1 MSPSLDKFSSDSDHA
16 MFEEAFPYEF
26 DLQQEESADDAC
38 DEQVDERLLEIW
50 ESEHTRPAY
59 FSISGE
65 MTTSLS
71 DSFDAY
77 IGPCMQHP
85 FLPQAQIKQ
94 KQFARIKYLVE
105 LAYAEIPVYR
115 DKYKAAGFHPSDLK
129 GPEDIDLI
137 PIITK
142 SELVAAF
149 PKRCVNPNYRMDD
162 LFPTRSSGSSGQ
174 TLLIR
179 VDPEAIVTDTIQ
191 GVRQFALQSGLK
203 YGPRDLLTHVYTV
216 PWWFPSIGRD
226 YVGAFISSVIPPD
239 RVAKHLA
246 KMSPEILS
254 CYPSN
259 LEALLPYADEFRSSL
274 YLAVTHSE
282 YSAKASRQ
290 QWSKEL
296 GVPVLDE
303 YSSEEATRIA
313 LELPCGHYHVCEDS
327 VRLDIVHPV
336 SLAPQA
342 PGQSG
347 LAVITNLLNEAM
359 PFIRYMQGDYVTEP
373 AVPERCGVSWKQLE
387 SIDGRMNDAFV
398 NAYGRMVPAGSVL
411 DITYRW
417 MFDCGINLQQFE
429 MIQKATNV
437 VEARFIPG
445 AGVSEDR
452 ILASTG
458 HLAEL
463 LSLCLEHKVKVKAQ
477 VLSAFPAKAG
487 KRRPIRRELA
497 K

>member
-1 MSPSLDKFSSDSDHA
+1 MTMSLDKLGSDYA
-16 MFEEAFPYEF
+16 PYEECQTT
-26 DLQQEESADDAC
+26 DIYDDSANTASPAAATRDC
-38 DEQVDERLLEIW
+38 GPIEIW
-50 ESEHTRPAY
+50 ESEHTRPPY
-59 FSISGE
+59 FAASGE

-71 DSFDAY
+71 DAFDQY

-85 FLPQAQIKQ
+85 FLPQAKIKE
-94 KQFARIKYLVE
+94 KQLARIKYLVE

-115 DKYKAAGFHPSDLK
+115 DKYIAAGFHPSDLK
-129 GPEDIDLI
+129 CEDDINLI
-137 PIITK
+137 PIMTK

-149 PKRCVNPNYRMDD
+149 PGRCVNPNYKMED

-179 VDPEAIVTDTIQ
+179 VDPDAIVTDSIQ

-203 YGPRDLLTHVYTV
+203 YGPRNLLTHVYTV
-216 PWWFPSIGRD
+216 PWWFPSIGGN
-226 YVGAFISSVIPPD
+226 YPGAFISSVIPPD
-239 RVAKHLA
+239 KVAKHLA
-246 KMSPEILS
+246 DLKPEILS

-259 LEALLPYADEFRSSL
+259 LEALLPYAEQFSSSL

-290 QWSKEL
+290 QWSKQL
-296 GVPVLDE
+296 GIPVLDE

-327 VRLDIVHPV
+327 VRLDIVDPV
-336 SLAPQA
+336 TLGPQV

-359 PFIRYMQGDYVTEP
+359 PFIRYMQGDCLTEP
-373 AVPERCGVSWKQLE
+373 AQPEPCGISWKQLE
-387 SIDGRMNDAFV
+387 SIDGRMNDAFI

-417 MFDCGINLQQFE
+417 MFDCNINLQQFE
-429 MIQKATNV
+429 IIQKAHDV

-445 AGVSEDR
+445 AGISEAK
-452 ILASTG
+452 ILASVG
-458 HLAEL
+458 HLAVL
-463 LSLCLEHKVKVKAQ
+463 LGLCLEHKVKVEAK
-477 VLSAFPAKAG
+477 VMTAFPAKTG
-487 KRRPIRRELA
+487 KRRPIRREIA

>member
-1 MSPSLDKFSSDSDHA
+1 MGPSLDKFSSDSDHA
-16 MFEEAFPYEF
+16 MFEEIHQY
-26 DLQQEESADDAC
+26 DAGFGT
-38 DEQVDERLLEIW
+38 DSTPGYAAEQDNHPLEIW

-59 FSISGE
+59 FSTSGE
-65 MTTSLS
+65 MTTNLS
-71 DSFDAY
+71 DSFDTY

-85 FLPQAQIKQ
+85 FLPQAQIGR

-105 LAYAEIPVYR
+105 LAYADIPVYR

-129 GPEDIDLI
+129 GPDDIDLI

-149 PKRCVNPNYRMDD
+149 PDRCVNPNYRMDD

-179 VDPEAIVTDTIQ
+179 VDPAAIVTDTIQ

-203 YGPRDLLTHVYTV
+203 YSPRDLLTHVYTV

-226 YVGAFISSVIPPD
+226 YRGAFISSVIPPD

-246 KMSPEILS
+246 NLSPGILS

-259 LEALLPYADEFRSSL
+259 LEALLPYADEFKSSL

-282 YSAKASRQ
+282 YSAKASRRK
-290 QWSKEL
+290 WSQEL
-296 GVPVLDE
+296 GIPVLDE

-313 LELPCGHYHVCEDS
+313 IELPCGHYHVCEDS
-327 VRLDIVHPV
+327 VRLDVVDPV
-336 SLAPQA
+336 TLGPQL

-359 PFIRYMQGDYVTEP
+359 PFIRYLQGDLVTEP
-373 AVPERCGVSWKQLE
+373 AQPEGCGISWKQLE
-387 SIDGRMNDAFV
+387 SIDGRVNDAFV
-398 NAYGRMVPAGSVL
+398 NAYGRMIPAGSVL

-417 MFDCGINLQQFE
+417 MFDCNINLQQFE
-429 MIQKATNV
+429 IIQKAQDL

-445 AGVSEDR
+445 AGIPEER

-458 HLAEL
+458 HLEEL
-463 LSLCLEHKVKVKAQ
+463 LGLCLEHDVKVNAK
-477 VLSAFPAKAG
+477 VMSAFPAKTG
-487 KRRPIRRELA
+487 KRRPIRREIDR
-497 K
+497 

>member
-1 MSPSLDKFSSDSDHA
+1 MNLTLDRVYDSSPP
-16 MFEEAFPYEF
+16 MFEEIE
-26 DLQQEESADDAC
+26 QEGVQTQSDAAVADRPTEADDHP
-38 DEQVDERLLEIW
+38 LEIW

-65 MTTSLS
+65 MTTSLH
-71 DSFDAY
+71 DAFDNY

-94 KQFARIKYLVE
+94 RQFERVKYLVE
-105 LAYAEIPVYR
+105 MAYADIPVYR
-115 DKYKAAGFHPSDLK
+115 DKYIAAGFHPSHLRSEADL
-129 GPEDIDLI
+129 DLI

-149 PKRCVNPNYRMDD
+149 PGRCINPRYRMED

-216 PWWFPSIGRD
+216 PWWFPSIGSD
-226 YVGAFISSVIPPD
+226 YRGGFISSVIPPD
-239 RVAKHLA
+239 RVAQHLA
-246 KMSPEILS
+246 KLSPKILS

-259 LEALLPYADEFRSSL
+259 LESLVPYADQFKSSL

-282 YSAKASRQ
+282 YSAKAQRQ
-290 QWSKEL
+290 KWSKQL

-313 LELPCGHYHVCEDS
+313 IELPCGHYHVCEDS
-327 VRLDIVHPV
+327 VRLDIVDPV
-336 SLAPQA
+336 TLAPQV

-359 PFIRYMQGDYVTEP
+359 PFIRYMQGDCVTEP
-373 AVPERCGVSWKQLE
+373 AQP
-387 SIDGRMNDAFV
+387 DG
-398 NAYGRMVPAGSVL
+398 
-411 DITYRW
+411 
-417 MFDCGINLQQFE
+417 CGI
-429 MIQKATNV
+429 
-437 VEARFIPG
+437 
-445 AGVSEDR
+445 SW
-452 ILASTG
+452 
-458 HLAEL
+458 
-463 LSLCLEHKVKVKAQ
+463 
-477 VLSAFPAKAG
+477 
-487 KRRPIRRELA
+487 
-497 K
+497 

>member
-1 MSPSLDKFSSDSDHA
+1 MNTIDRVASDADLALFEEIYQHDIQTSSDDFDTDVA
-16 MFEEAFPYEF
+16 DEAEAAP
-26 DLQQEESADDAC
+26 
-38 DEQVDERLLEIW
+38 LEIW

-59 FSISGE
+59 FQISGE
-65 MTTSLS
+65 MTTSLR
-71 DSFDAY
+71 DSFDQY

-149 PKRCVNPNYRMDD
+149 PDRCINPNYRMQD

-179 VDPEAIVTDTIQ
+179 VDPAAIVTDTIQ

-203 YGPRDLLTHVYTV
+203 YGPADLLTHVYTV
-216 PWWFPSIGRD
+216 PWWFPSVGSD
-226 YVGAFISSVIPPD
+226 YRGAFISSVIPPD
-239 RVAKHLA
+239 RVAQHLA
-246 KMSPEILS
+246 KMGPQILS

-259 LEALLPYADEFRSSL
+259 LEALIPHADKFSENL

-282 YSAKASRQ
+282 YSSKQSRQ
-290 QWSKEL
+290 EWSRQL
-296 GVPVLDE
+296 GIPVLDE

-313 LELPCGHYHVCEDS
+313 LEMPDGHYHVCEDS
-327 VRLDIVHPV
+327 VRLDIVDPV
-336 SLAPQA
+336 TLGPQT

-359 PFIRYMQGDYVTEP
+359 PFIRYMQGDYVTETAKP
-373 AVPERCGVSWKQLE
+373 RGSGISWKQLE

-398 NAYGRMVPAGSVL
+398 NAYGRMVPAGSIL

-417 MFDCGINLQQFE
+417 MFDTNINLQQFE
-429 MIQKATNV
+429 IIQMAHDL

-445 AGVSEDR
+445 AGIAAEKIVGSV
-452 ILASTG
+452 G
-458 HLAEL
+458 HLEEL
-463 LSLCLEHKVKVKAQ
+463 LGLCLEHDVKVNAKVMA
-477 VLSAFPAKAG
+477 AFPAKTG
-487 KRRPIRRELA
+487 KRRPIRREMS

>member
-1 MSPSLDKFSSDSDHA
+1 MTMTFDAMPAAAATPAEAAPTETANMSAESL
-16 MFEEAFPYEF
+16 PF
-26 DLQQEESADDAC
+26 DC
-38 DEQVDERLLEIW
+38 GPIEIW
-50 ESEHTRPAY
+50 ESEHTRPPY
-59 FSISGE
+59 FSVSGE

-71 DSFDAY
+71 ESFEAY

-105 LAYAEIPVYR
+105 MAYAEIPVYR
-115 DKYKAAGFHPSDLK
+115 DKYKAAGFRPSDLRT
-129 GPEDIDLI
+129 PDDIDLI

-149 PKRCVNPNYRMDD
+149 PDRCVNPNYRMED

-179 VDPEAIVTDTIQ
+179 VDPDAIVTDTIQ

-203 YGPRDLLTHVYTV
+203 YGPDDLLTHVYTV
-216 PWWFPSIGRD
+216 PWWFPSVGKD
-226 YVGAFISSVIPPD
+226 YVGAFISSVIPPE
-239 RVAKHLA
+239 RVAQHL
-246 KMSPEILS
+246 KNLGPKILS

-259 LEALLPYADEFRSSL
+259 LESLLPYADAFVDSL

-290 QWSKEL
+290 EWSKKL
-296 GVPVLDE
+296 GIPVLDE

-327 VRLDIVHPV
+327 VRLDIVDPV
-336 SLAPQA
+336 TLKPQM
-342 PGQSG
+342 PGTSG

-373 AVPERCGVSWKQLE
+373 AHPDGCGISWKQLE

-398 NAYGRMVPAGSVL
+398 NAYGRSVPAGSIL

-417 MFDCGINLQQFE
+417 MFDCNINLQQFE
-429 MIQKATNV
+429 IIQKAHDV

-445 AGVSEDR
+445 AGISEVK
-452 ILASTG
+452 ILGSIG
-458 HLAEL
+458 HLEQL
-463 LSLCLEHKVKVKAQ
+463 LSLCLEHKVKAQ
-477 VLSAFPAKAG
+477 AKVMAAFPPKAG
-487 KRRPIRRELA
+487 KRRPIRREMTA
-497 K
+497 